1 MPERLVS
8 ELLVN
13 HEKGNVRM
21 NVILRIVHVNIY
33 ASKINTY
40 DKF

>member
-8 ELLVN
+8 ELIGN

-21 NVILRIVHVNIY
+21 NVILRIVLVNMS
-33 ASKINTY
+33 ASKINNFDT
-40 DKF
+40 F